1 MSNKIT
7 QPFQVFHDAAGDGM
21 ALIAPALA
29 PALSAIAV
37 YAGLVGDFGRVA
49 AFIGAF
55 VVEGLGFAAVRLM
68 LRVWND
74 TEPSAMMRAAT
85 LAMSVTYLVATY
97 AILMST
103 HVAGYAMSFPLLTIT
118 GAFAYG
124 INQELGRQ
132 ETAVIDEAKA
142 RIDLQV
148 YRKQRMAEVSAE
160 VSTRGQKPS
169 MPAPSTSGGRASV
182 DDLRRYLVDNPD
194 ASVRTA
200 AAALGMSKSWV
211 ADKRKEMG
219 L

>member
-132 ETAVIDEAKA
+132 ETAGIDEAKA

-148 YRKQRMAEVSAE
+148 YRKQRMAEVSTPVHGEQAA
-160 VSTRGQKPS
+160 
-169 MPAPSTSGGRASV
+169 PAIPERKTATGGATV
-182 DDLRRYLVDNPD
+182 NDLRVYDEQHPG
-194 ASVRTA
+194 AGVREA
-200 AAALGMSKSWV
+200 ARALGMSPAWV
-211 ADKRKEMG
+211 SKWRKEVRR
-219 L
+219 